1 MSDVFDDLADLDRRI
16 TAALDNLRCARAL
29 TRYSPTRESRLREA
43 IAERTLNEL
52 LDRRPL
58 CQMRQ
63 QARLLA
69 G

>member
-1 MSDVFDDLADLDRRI
+1 MLDDLSELDRRI
-16 TAALDNLRCARAL
+16 TAALSDLRCARAL
-29 TRYSPTRESRLREA
+29 ARSTPTSQARWQEA
-43 IAERTLNEL
+43 IAERTLDDL

-69 G
+69 R

>member
-1 MSDVFDDLADLDRRI
+1 VFDDLADLDRRI
-16 TAALDNLRCARAL
+16 AAALADLRCARAL
-29 TRYSPTRESRLREA
+29 TARSRTAQTSCQEA
-43 IAERTLNEL
+43 IAERTLNDL

-58 CQMRQ
+58 CQLRQ